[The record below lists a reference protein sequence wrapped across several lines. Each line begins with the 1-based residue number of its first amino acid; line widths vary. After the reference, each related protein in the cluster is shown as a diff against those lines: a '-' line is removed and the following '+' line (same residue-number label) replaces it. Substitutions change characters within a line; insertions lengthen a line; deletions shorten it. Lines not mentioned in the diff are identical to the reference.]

1 MKLCRRT
8 LLAIAAGVP
17 MAGAYIPGRAMSGAR
32 NEPAERPDE
41 ERDLV
46 LCLTGD
52 VMSGRGIDQILPHP
66 GDPRIFEPYV
76 RSALDY
82 LHFAERKHGPIPRPA
97 DFAHVWGDARERLA
111 REAPDLRIVNLET
124 AITAD
129 GLPEPKGINYRMHP
143 ANIGLLTAFSID
155 CCTLANNHLLD
166 WGEEGLL
173 DTLDALDGVGI
184 RHAGAGR
191 NAEEAAAPAV
201 LEVAG
206 KGRVLVFAYGFP
218 SSGVPLEWAAGP
230 DRPGV
235 NVLDEPSPANLARIT
250 AHVQRFHRPGDLL
263 VASLHWGGNW
273 GYEVTPQER
282 DFAHGLIAQAGFHL
296 IHGHSSHH
304 AKGIEIFEG
313 RPILYGCGDFLNDYE
328 GIEGYEAFRDDLA
341 VAYLARFSA
350 EGWRLRS
357 LRLLPFRI
365 RNFRLQRAPAE
376 DIAWLRHTL
385 DRESRRFATRVIPG
399 ENGDLRVEG

>member
-1 MKLCRRT
+1 MTLRRRDLPA
-8 LLAIAAGVP
+8 LLAAGLSPGDVTTEPRTTSAASP
-17 MAGAYIPGRAMSGAR
+17 EA
-32 NEPAERPDE
+32 
-41 ERDLV
+41 ERDLT

-52 VMSGRGIDQILPHP
+52 VMSGRGIDQILPRP
-66 GDPRIFEPYV
+66 GDPRIFEPHV

-82 LHFAERKHGPIPRPA
+82 VHLAERRNGPIPRSV
-97 DFAHVWGDARERLA
+97 DFAYVWGDARERLA

-129 GLPEPKGINYRMHP
+129 GVPEPKGINYRMHP
-143 ANIGLLTAFSID
+143 ANIGLLTAFSVD

-166 WGEEGLL
+166 WGEQGLI
-173 DTLDALDGVGI
+173 DTLETLDRAGI

-191 NAEEAAAPAV
+191 DAEEAAAPAV
-201 LEVAG
+201 LGLRGG
-206 KGRVLVFAYGFP
+206 KRALVFAWGLP
-218 SSGVPLEWAAGP
+218 SSGVPPEWAAGP

-235 NVLDEPSPANLARIT
+235 NVLDEPSPANLARIA
-250 AHVQRFHRPGDLL
+250 AHVQRFRRPGDLL

-273 GYEVTPQER
+273 GYEVTKEER
-282 DFAHGLIAQAGFHL
+282 NFARGLVARAGFHL
-296 IHGHSSHH
+296 VHGHSSHH

-341 VAYLARFSA
+341 IAFLARFPADGS
-350 EGWRLRS
+350 RLRS

-365 RNFRLQRAPAE
+365 RNFRLGRAPAE
-376 DIAWLRHTL
+376 DLAWLQRIL
-385 DRESRRFATRVIPG
+385 DRESRRFGTRVVTG
-399 ENGDLRVEG
+399 GNGALLVES

>member
-8 LLAIAAGVP
+8 FLAIAAGVP
-17 MAGAYIPGRAMSGAR
+17 MAGADIPGEAMSGSRA
-32 NEPAERPDE
+32 ESVERPE
-41 ERDLV
+41 AERDLT

-82 LHFAERKHGPIPRPA
+82 VHFAERKNGPIPRSV
-97 DFAHVWGDARERLA
+97 DFAYVWGDARERLVE
-111 REAPDLRIVNLET
+111 EAPDLRIVNLET

-129 GLPEPKGINYRMHP
+129 GVPEPKGINYRMHP

-166 WGEEGLL
+166 WGEQGLI
-173 DTLDALDGVGI
+173 DTLEALDRTGI

-201 LEVAG
+201 LETAG
-206 KGRVLVFAYGFP
+206 KGRVLVFAFGFP
-218 SSGVPLEWAAGP
+218 SSGVPPEWAAGP

-235 NVLDEPSPANLARIT
+235 NVLDEPSPANLARIAT
-250 AHVQRFHRPGDLL
+250 HVQRFRRPGDLL

-282 DFAHGLIAQAGFHL
+282 NFAHGLVARAGFHL

-313 RPILYGCGDFLNDYE
+313 HPVLYGCGDFLNDYE

-341 VAYLARFSA
+341 IAYLARFSA
-350 EGWRLRS
+350 DGSGLRS

-365 RNFRLQRAPAE
+365 RNFRLGRAPAE
-376 DIAWLRHTL
+376 DIAWLQRTL

-399 ENGDLRVEG
+399 ENGELLVEG